1 MFLLLNPVTRY
12 ILLVLG
18 AALIVIVGYASWSSH
33 LEQIGT
39 QAEKD
44 KEAAVAIQHEQTV
57 NAEAAAVDQTV
68 SKDATPQDTLQKQWS
83 QP

>member
-33 LEQIGT
+33 LEQIGA

-44 KEAAVAIQHEQTV
+44 KEAAIALQHEQEIQSKAT
-57 NAEAAAVDQTV
+57 AVDQAV
-68 SKDATPQDTLQKQWS
+68 SQDQTPQDTLNKQWS

>member
-1 MFLLLNPVTRY
+1 MFLLLNPIVRY

-18 AALIVIVGYASWSSH
+18 AVLIVLMVYASWSSH
-33 LEQIGT
+33 LEQIGA

-44 KEAAVAIQHEQTV
+44 KEAAIAIQHEQAV
-57 NAEAAAVDQTV
+57 NAEAAAVDQNV
-68 SKDATPQDTLQKQWS
+68 SKDTTPQDTLQKQWS

>member
-1 MFLLLNPVTRY
+1 MFLLLNPTVRY

-18 AALIVIVGYASWSSH
+18 AAVIVIMSYAGWSNH
-33 LEQIGT
+33 LEQIGA
-39 QAEKD
+39 QVEKD
-44 KEAAVAIQHEQTV
+44 KEAAIALQHEQAV
-57 NAEAAAVDQTV
+57 AAEAATVDQTV